1 MKSIIIYST
10 KYGSAE
16 KASEL
21 LKENMVGE
29 VELVN
34 IMKQT
39 VPDIKGYNNVI
50 LGGSVYVGKIQKK
63 LTNYINENID
73 ELLKKRIALFICA
86 GSLDKEIIQKYIKE
100 LFNPKLYNKAIWTD
114 TFGYEICFEKMN
126 FIEKFMMKKIK
137 KSTESEYCLNKEN
150 IKRFAKIITTNK

>member
-39 VPDIKGYNNVI
+39 VPDIKGYDNVI
-50 LGGSVYVGKIQKK
+50 LGGSVYIGKIQKK

-73 ELLKKRIALFICA
+73 ELLKKRIALFICS
-86 GSLDKEIIQKYIKE
+86 GSLDKKIIQKYIKE
-100 LFNPKLYNKAIWTD
+100 LFNPKLYNKAICTD

-126 FIEKFMMKKIK
+126 FIEKFMMKKMK

-150 IKRFAKIITTNK
+150 IKRFAKIISTNK